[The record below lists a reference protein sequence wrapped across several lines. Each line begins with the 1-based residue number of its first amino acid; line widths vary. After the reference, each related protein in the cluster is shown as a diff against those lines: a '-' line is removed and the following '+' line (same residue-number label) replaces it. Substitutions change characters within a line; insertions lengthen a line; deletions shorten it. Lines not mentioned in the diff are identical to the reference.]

1 MPTFTRYQ
9 DIEAWQIA
17 REICRLVFRLT
28 QKEPFARDFKHKDQ
42 INDAAGSIMDNIA
55 EGFGRGGNA
64 EFAQFL
70 EIALGSN
77 NEVESQGT
85 RALDKE
91 YITESDFTELS
102 ALTEKER
109 AKLIRLIHYL
119 KSSPIKGPKF
129 RTQPKPKT

>member
-1 MPTFTRYQ
+1 MPTFKRYRE
-9 DIEAWQIA
+9 IEAWQIA
-17 REICRLVFRLT
+17 REICKLVHKLT
-28 QKEPFARDFKHKDQ
+28 QKPQFSRDFKHKDQ
-42 INDAAGSIMDNIA
+42 INAAAGSIMDNIA

-91 YITESDFTELS
+91 YVTESEFLELS

-109 AKLIRLIHYL
+109 AKLITLIGYL
-119 KSSPIKGPKF
+119 KSSPIRGPKY
-129 RTQPKPKT
+129 RKPKS